1 MKYNFDSIIT
11 FKKDE
16 PFDVNY
22 INNVC
27 RQYPQKR
34 FLIEVQNTKGLKSSE
49 LRKLNP
55 NVSIRIA
62 GSFDEERCKNGH
74 FTGNDYYNSVIY
86 TRNESI
92 KILEEIEKIEA
103 GINSNWSDIQKLIY
117 VYDKLKRSI
126 MYDPKYEKK
135 LSSEIRSLRG
145 LITKQTVCAG
155 YAIILKEFMDR
166 HNISCEYAEGYSNS
180 NNTGGH
186 SWNIVNINGKKYP
199 IDLTWDNTKFRSGK
213 SESFDWFTCDAK
225 SFAKCHYPSKMEKTQ
240 DYEHTLSELD
250 SKIIKKIYLQ
260 LGINRSRDFRTTT
273 YQGTR
278 KDGSKFIV
286 AQIGHAT
293 INNVDYYRYY
303 YADIDENGKRKK
315 PLILY
320 SESNISLLVD
330 KKRFGKPYPKEY
342 EDAIDSI
349 LFSRENIAD
358 SLAKKTYY
366 IGKVSKETKGNKTQ
380 FVKSVSEIEK
390 PDDKKQKFTFPTRI
404 ITRSDG
410 SVFIAQLMTE
420 EPFKANGI
428 DIYRYDILEI
438 VKENGQEILKKNTVF
453 TERNFFLD
461 PRQSLAD
468 DFLSRSR
475 LDRKFGEAGG
485 YIGYYDANG
494 VRTYNPDLVSYFE
507 TSKKIDIDPLK
518 EMLPD
523 PVPLPSF
530 NELKS
535 LAEKYEIYIDSN
547 DVFESDTSKFKIRNI
562 DTKKI
567 ENDPTI
573 ISKAM
578 FANIWLTSAG
588 IKWMYDEKRNGMQ
601 YAFNEPAEELY
612 NIICSELTKSVKNNG
627 VIDTV
632 GLFRDIEQHDM
643 YKYNHQIIANLF
655 RTPYQAKLIN
665 ELFLK
670 SIGKAEN
677 GITPEP
683 LYTISYASDLAFNNS
698 K

>member
-1 MKYNFDSIIT
+1 MQSDYQYKIT
-11 FKKDE
+11 FKLNE
-16 PFDVNY
+16 PFD
-22 INNVC
+22 INRIKNVC
-27 RQYPQKR
+27 NQYPNSKI
-34 FLIEVQNTKGLKSSE
+34 LVEVQNTKGLKSSE
-49 LRKLNP
+49 LRKLDP

-410 SVFIAQLMTE
+410 SVFAHS
-420 EPFKANGI
+420 
-428 DIYRYDILEI
+428 
-438 VKENGQEILKKNTVF
+438 VF
-453 TERNFFLD
+453 IQTL
-461 PRQSLAD
+461 
-468 DFLSRSR
+468 
-475 LDRKFGEAGG
+475 
-485 YIGYYDANG
+485 
-494 VRTYNPDLVSYFE
+494 
-507 TSKKIDIDPLK
+507 
-518 EMLPD
+518 
-523 PVPLPSF
+523 
-530 NELKS
+530 
-535 LAEKYEIYIDSN
+535 
-547 DVFESDTSKFKIRNI
+547 
-562 DTKKI
+562 
-567 ENDPTI
+567 
-573 ISKAM
+573 
-578 FANIWLTSAG
+578 
-588 IKWMYDEKRNGMQ
+588 
-601 YAFNEPAEELY
+601 
-612 NIICSELTKSVKNNG
+612 
-627 VIDTV
+627 
-632 GLFRDIEQHDM
+632 
-643 YKYNHQIIANLF
+643 
-655 RTPYQAKLIN
+655 
-665 ELFLK
+665 
-670 SIGKAEN
+670 
-677 GITPEP
+677 
-683 LYTISYASDLAFNNS
+683 
-698 K
+698 